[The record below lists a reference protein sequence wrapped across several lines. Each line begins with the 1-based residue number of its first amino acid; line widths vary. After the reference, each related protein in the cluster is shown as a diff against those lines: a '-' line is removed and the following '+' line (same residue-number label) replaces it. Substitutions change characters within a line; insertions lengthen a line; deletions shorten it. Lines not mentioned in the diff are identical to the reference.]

1 MREGSLPPFGLGF
14 SPRELAR
21 LTLGRLAAR
30 FRSRLRER
38 SGEDPSLDDRATVAI
53 REHER
58 TNAALFERMTRLT
71 EKVERLEEAGTPSE
85 SAGNRAGRAREEV
98 EAELAALRAAFV
110 AAAGKRGRKTFDRQ
124 VRSRYPGLE
133 LPAAG
138 R

>member
-14 SPRELAR
+14 SPRDLVRRTLGGLAR
-21 LTLGRLAAR
+21 
-30 FRSRLRER
+30 RLRGER
-38 SGEDPSLDDRATVAI
+38 RIRTGEGPSLDDRAAATI

-58 TNAALFERMTRLT
+58 AYAALFERMKRLA
-71 EKVERLEEAGTPSE
+71 EKAERLEEAGTPSE

-98 EAELAALRAAFV
+98 EAELAALRASFV
-110 AAAGKRGRKTFDRQ
+110 AAAGKRGRKAFDRQ

-133 LPAAG
+133 FPGAG

>member
-14 SPRELAR
+14 SPRDLVR
-21 LTLGRLAAR
+21 RTLGRLAG
-30 FRSRLRER
+30 RLRRER
-38 SGEDPSLDDRATVAI
+38 RKRTEKSSSLDDRAAAAI
-53 REHER
+53 REHEQVH
-58 TNAALFERMTRLT
+58 AALFERMTRLT
-71 EKVERLEEAGTPSE
+71 EKAERLEEAGTPSE